1 MRNFYYFPEHL
12 VQLCADECHMQAK
25 DVNITKHC
33 DNKSIATRTFKDALQ
48 DLFMLS
54 ERFTSRLRLENSAL
68 SIR

>member
-1 MRNFYYFPEHL
+1 
-12 VQLCADECHMQAK
+12 MQAK